1 MKIKNTLNYD
11 LFIDQIDK
19 HINSISKLSIDSETM
34 YWFQQSTLHWMM
46 GLFIMKYFCLS
57 HDLSKQQLISE
68 INKHIASDA
77 KKTITTEFRYIED
90 CKSKKYITTDTSYT
104 DHRKKIVK
112 PSQLMIDSFKQWFA
126 VHSIN
131 KII

>member
-46 GLFIMKYFCLS
+46 GLFIMRYFYLN
-57 HDLSKQQLISE
+57 HDLSKQQLIEE
-68 INKHIASDA
+68 INKHITNNG
-77 KKTITTEFRYIED
+77 KRTITTEFRYIDE
-90 CKSKKYITTDTSYT
+90 CENKNFITTNYSST
-104 DHRKKIVK
+104 DQRKKVVK
-112 PSQLMIDSFKQWFA
+112 PTQLMLNSFRRWFEE
-126 VHSIN
+126 HSIYHN
-131 KII
+131 

>member
-1 MKIKNTLNYD
+1 MNILNEEANSF
-11 LFIDQIDK
+11 LLTQIDF
-19 HINSISKLSIDSETM
+19 HVNSISKLSSTSDVM
-34 YWFQQSTLHWMM
+34 NWFHQSSIHWMM

-57 HDLSKQQLISE
+57 HDLSKQQLINE

-90 CKSKKYITTDTSYT
+90 CKSKKYITTDTSYA

>member
-1 MKIKNTLNYD
+1 MNIMNEDSNNFL
-11 LFIDQIDK
+11 LSQID
-19 HINSISKLSIDSETM
+19 HHVNSISKLSSTSDVM
-34 YWFQQSTLHWMM
+34 NWFLQSSNHWMM
-46 GLFIMKYFCLS
+46 GLFIMRYFCLN
-57 HDLSKQQLISE
+57 HDLSKQQLINE
-68 INKHIASDA
+68 IDKHIASDA
-77 KKTITTEFRYIED
+77 KKTIATEFRYIED

-112 PSQLMIDSFKQWFA
+112 PSQLMIDSFKQWFV

>member
-1 MKIKNTLNYD
+1 MNILNEESNNF
-11 LFIDQIDK
+11 LLTQIDL
-19 HINSISKLSIDSETM
+19 HVNSISKLSSTSDVM
-34 YWFQQSTLHWMM
+34 NWFHQSSIHWMM
-46 GLFIMKYFCLS
+46 GLFIMRYFYLN
-57 HDLSKQQLISE
+57 HDLSKQQLINE
-68 INKHIASDA
+68 INKHIASGA
-77 KKTITTEFRYIED
+77 KKTTTTEFRYIED

-126 VHSIN
+126 EHSIN